1 MSAQLS
7 PCFSKLRQ
15 VGEKGEGENEWG
27 IKDRKKKLKTAMSKI
42 KEEKIILIYEKKKS
56 EKSFFFLFLLLT
68 RM

>member
-27 IKDRKKKLKTAMSKI
+27 IKDSNVKNKRRKDHSNLREEEVRKKFFF
-42 KEEKIILIYEKKKS
+42 
-56 EKSFFFLFLLLT
+56 SFFT
-68 RM
+68 SD